1 MSDHRLPLGRRPAYW
16 RRAMRELS
24 NTDEVLAR
32 IIEASRSEGLRRR
45 SDAFTML
52 IRAIIGQQI
61 SVKAADSIWARVADR
76 LGEVTPE
83 RVLAVGQ
90 SSLREAGLT
99 RQKSGYLMHLA
110 EAAHDGRLNGT
121 RWRRLDDEAIIKELS
136 ALKGIGRWTAEMF
149 LIFHLQRPDV
159 LPLGDLGLRRAMGN
173 HYAEGEML
181 ELDALADIADAWR
194 PWRTVATWYLWRS
207 LDPIAVEY

>member
-24 NTDEVLAR
+24 DTDEVLAA

-61 SVKAADSIWARVADR
+61 SVKAADSVWARVADR

-83 RVLAVGQ
+83 RVLAVGPAN
-90 SSLREAGLT
+90 LREAGLT
-99 RQKSGYLMHLA
+99 RQKSGYLVHLA
-110 EAAHDGRLNGT
+110 EAAHAGRLDGT
-121 RWRRLDDEAIIKELS
+121 HWRRLDDEAVIKELS

-159 LPLGDLGLRRAMGN
+159 LPLGDVGLRRAVGN
-173 HYAEGEML
+173 HYSGGEAL
-181 ELDALADIADAWR
+181 ELGALAKIAEAWR

-207 LDPIAVEY
+207 LDPIPVEY